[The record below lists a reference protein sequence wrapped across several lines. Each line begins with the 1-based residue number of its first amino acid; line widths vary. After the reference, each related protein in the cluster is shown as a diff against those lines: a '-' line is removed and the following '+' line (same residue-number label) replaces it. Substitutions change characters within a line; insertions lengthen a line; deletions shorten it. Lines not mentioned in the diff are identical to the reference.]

1 MMAIYMMV
9 TAVLQV
15 VRYKITAGSDMTL
28 IMILQQL
35 NHVDRNVEVE
45 Y

>member
-1 MMAIYMMV
+1 MMAIFMMEMD
-9 TAVLQV
+9 VLQV

-35 NHVDRNVEVE
+35 KHVDRNVEME

>member
-1 MMAIYMMV
+1 MMAICMMEMD
-9 TAVLQV
+9 VLQA

-28 IMILQQL
+28 ITILQQL
-35 NHVDRNVEVE
+35 KHVDRNVEME

>member
-1 MMAIYMMV
+1 MMAICMMV

-15 VRYKITAGSDMTL
+15 VRYRITAGSDMTL

-35 NHVDRNVEVE
+35 KHVDRSVEME